1 MSGNNQNNSVNKP
14 IEVLVKFSQKNIE
27 IKAFKWNGR
36 VIKIDKINL
45 RHTEKRGEKILFY
58 FNVSNVGAN
67 YELTFDN
74 QSLGWKLKNIY

>member
-1 MSGNNQNNSVNKP
+1 MDTNNSINESV
-14 IEVLVKFSQKNIE
+14 EVLAKFSGKDVE
-27 IKAFKWNGR
+27 IKAFQWNGR

-45 RHTEKRGEKILFY
+45 RHTEKRGERILFY
-58 FNVSNVGAN
+58 FNVSGSGSN